1 MPTPTSNASDN
12 CPKEPLALSDS
23 EITSIMAA
31 GTSGSTSWP
40 RNPRVLAGR
49 LRRAQ
54 TFLRVLGIDVAFSRE
69 GRAGSRVIRIRT
81 TRKNTVHRLHRQ
93 QCARR

>member
-31 GTSGSTSWP
+31 GTSGAHQ
-40 RNPRVLAGR
+40 LAEKPSGACR
-49 LRRAQ
+49 TVASCPDVPSR
-54 TFLRVLGIDVAFSRE
+54 LGIDVAFSRE